1 MLGLELAWLILIF
14 DITVIGIYITIILLQ
29 IIVEFL
35 VVRNYAI
42 AAVFIIIKKYY
53 LPCYFNDMNGLGN
66 NIILKVYDSTILFT
80 FSGAIKKRTAV
91 EIE

>member
-35 VVRNYAI
+35 IVRNYAI
-42 AAVFIIIKKYY
+42 AAVFIIIGK
-53 LPCYFNDMNGLGN
+53 
-66 NIILKVYDSTILFT
+66 STICL
-80 FSGAIKKRTAV
+80 AILT
-91 EIE
+91 I